1 MGAFTRWI
9 LAHKLVVAGCWL
21 IVFVVGALSTSSATN
36 ALSLKFD
43 LPGQEGY
50 QANLSILRAYGTDPT
65 NPPFVPVVTLPAG
78 VTVRSPGVRVQ
89 LDRVFGQIT
98 ARIPGSRVVSYGS
111 TSNPVFVSHDGRT
124 TFALV
129 YARETLGFNGPALA
143 QSQLQAA
150 LAGATVS
157 GSPVHLSGLDALAS
171 GGGGGGGGPSVLV
184 EALLGGSAALL
195 ILIFVF
201 RSFMAIMPLLM
212 AMVAIPTT
220 YLLVW
225 GLTTITDVSFIVQ
238 FLVAL
243 IGLGVSIDYSLL
255 VVLRW
260 REEHQPGVSN
270 EAAVIKAMETA
281 GKSVI
286 FSGTTVAI
294 GLLALVV
301 LPVPFLR
308 SVGYGGALIPLV
320 TVAVAITLLPVAL
333 ATVGPR
339 LDWPRRGQDRA
350 GHFWNS
356 WAQLVVRY
364 RWAAAL
370 AGVAI
375 LITLV
380 GAATTIVFG
389 QTQADALAK
398 TGDAH
403 GGLVALERS
412 GIGVGPLSPFE
423 ILIQERAAAN
433 LIHHLQR
440 VSGVRG
446 VVAPSSP
453 SWRHGG
459 SALVDVVPVADSNSG
474 AGKDTLARV
483 RQAAHTQPGG
493 AQVGGQAAQNVDFI
507 NAVYGNF
514 PLMVL
519 VIAII
524 TFILLARAFRSL
536 LLPLKAVVL
545 NVLSVGAAYG
555 VMVLMWQN
563 GYGSQ
568 AIWGIKF
575 TGAITSWVPLMVFAF
590 LFGLSMDYEVFILAR
605 MREEYD
611 QRPSTA
617 TSVIAGIGRTGRLVT
632 SGALILFFSFVS
644 LASAPVTDIKVLG
657 TGLAAG
663 ILLDATVVR
672 MLLVPALVSLFGRW
686 NWWLPA
692 LPARLLRVQPS
703 RMPAEA
709 SGGSVAGE

>member
-9 LAHKLVVAGCWL
+9 LGHKLIVAGSWL
-21 IVFVVGALSTSSATN
+21 IIFVVGALSTSSATN
-36 ALSLKFD
+36 ALSFKFD

-50 QANLSILRAYGTDPT
+50 LANLSILRAYGADPT

-78 VTVRSPGVRVQ
+78 VSVRSPGVRAQ
-89 LDRVFGQIT
+89 LGRAFGRIT
-98 ARIPGSRVVSYGS
+98 ARIPGSRVVSYAS
-111 TSNPVFVSHDGRT
+111 TGNSVFASRDGRT

-129 YARETLGFNGPALA
+129 YVREAFGFNGPTLA
-143 QSQLQAA
+143 QNQLQAA
-150 LAGATVS
+150 LAGASVS
-157 GSPVHLSGLDALAS
+157 GSPVHLTGLDALAS
-171 GGGGGGGGPSVLV
+171 GGGGGGGPSVLV
-184 EALLGGSAALL
+184 EALLGGGAALL

-201 RSFMAIMPLLM
+201 RSFMAVMPLLM

-243 IGLGVSIDYSLL
+243 IGLGVSIDYALL

-260 REEHQPGVSN
+260 REEQQSGVSN

-294 GLLALVV
+294 GLLALVA

-356 WAQLVVRY
+356 WAQWVVRY
-364 RWAAAL
+364 RWAAAV
-370 AGVAI
+370 AGVAV
-375 LITLV
+375 LIALV

-403 GGLVALERS
+403 VGLVALERS

-423 ILIQERAAAN
+423 ILVQDRAAAN

-446 VVAPSSP
+446 VVAPSDP
-453 SWRHGG
+453 FWRHGG
-459 SALVDVVPVADSNSG
+459 SALVDVLPVADSNSG

-483 RQAAHTQPGG
+483 RQVAHTQPGG

-514 PLMVL
+514 PLMIL
-519 VIAII
+519 LIASI

-568 AIWGIKF
+568 AIWGIKS

-611 QRPSTA
+611 QRPSTT
-617 TSVIAGIGRTGRLVT
+617 TSVITGIGRTGRLVT

-703 RMPAEA
+703 LMPVDA

>member
-1 MGAFTRWI
+1 
-9 LAHKLVVAGCWL
+9 
-21 IVFVVGALSTSSATN
+21 VGGLSTGNATN
-36 ALSLKFD
+36 ALSQKFD

-50 QANLSILRAYGTDPT
+50 LANLSILHTYGTDPS

-78 VTVRSPGVRVQ
+78 TTVRSPGVVAQ
-89 LDRVFGQIT
+89 LDT
-98 ARIPGSRVVSYGS
+98 ALKRIVAAVPGSRVVSYAS
-111 TSNPVFVSHDGRT
+111 TRNLAFVSHDGRT
-124 TFALV
+124 TYAVV
-129 YARETLGFNGPALA
+129 YAREGFGFNGPTLA
-143 QSQLQAA
+143 QKEVKAA
-150 LAGATVS
+150 LAGVTVS
-157 GSPVHLSGLDALAS
+157 GSRFHLTGLDILAS
-171 GGGGGGGGPSVLV
+171 SGGGGGGPSVLV
-184 EALLGGSAALL
+184 EALLGSVAALL

-201 RSFMAIMPLLM
+201 RSFMAIIPLLM
-212 AMVAIPTT
+212 AAFAIPTT
-220 YLLVW
+220 FLLVW

-243 IGLGVSIDYSLL
+243 IGLGVAIDYSLL

-260 REEHQPGVSN
+260 REEHRAGVSN
-270 EAAVIKAMETA
+270 EAAVVKAMETA

-320 TVAVAITLLPVAL
+320 TVAIAITLLPVML

-339 LDWPRRGQDRA
+339 LDWPRRGHDRA
-350 GHFWNS
+350 GRFWNA
-356 WAQLVVRY
+356 WGRLVVGN

-370 AGVAI
+370 VGATV
-375 LITLV
+375 LVVLV

-398 TGDAH
+398 TGDARV
-403 GGLVALERS
+403 GLVALERS
-412 GIGVGPLSPFE
+412 GIGVGPLSPIE
-423 ILIQERAAAN
+423 II
-433 LIHHLQR
+433 
-440 VSGVRG
+440 VKKSGAPSLVQALHGVAGARG
-446 VVAPSSP
+446 VVAPTDP
-453 SWRHGG
+453 SWRHAGT
-459 SALVDVVPVADSNSG
+459 ALVDVLPMVDSNSS
-474 AGKDTLARV
+474 AGKDTLMRV
-483 RQAAHTQPGG
+483 RRVAHTQPGG
-493 AQVGGQAAQNVDFI
+493 AQVGGQAAQNVDFVS
-507 NAVYGNF
+507 AVYGNF

-519 VIAII
+519 LIAII

-536 LLPLKAVVL
+536 LLPLKAIVL

-555 VMVLMWQN
+555 VMVLMWQD

-568 AIWGIKF
+568 AIWGIKS
-575 TGAITSWVPLMVFAF
+575 TGAITAWVPLMIFAF

-611 QRPSTA
+611 TQHA
-617 TSVIAGIGRTGRLVT
+617 TNAAVIAGIGRTGRLVT
-632 SGALILFFSFVS
+632 SGALILFFAFIA
-644 LASAPVTDIKVLG
+644 LASGPETDIKVIG

-672 MLLVPALVSLFGRW
+672 MLMVPALVSLFGRW
-686 NWWLPA
+686 NWWLPV

-703 RMPAEA
+703 LLTDK
-709 SGGSVAGE
+709 SVAAGARGE